1 MFILVE
7 KNACEKSVQLFSVAT
22 DGTFGVWDL
31 RPPVAKKS
39 RTGLNRKN
47 RAQKEEST
55 PIQIDPWVHLNLVW
69 KPLLKASIQR
79 GDTGGLHN
87 PFRISI
93 LPISTDGTLR
103 TEYFCGTED
112 GDLLY
117 GSIKLV
123 KDGDSGKMVAPRP
136 QWTSNAH
143 SGPVV
148 SLMRSSFFN
157 DVVLSVGGWSFAI
170 WKEDAEKDIAQ
181 QPLLMVSSNEK
192 KYTAG
197 AWSPS
202 RPGIFFVGTQE
213 GNIEVWD
220 LLEKTHEPS
229 VVQNVTTA
237 RITELKPFII
247 SNRLHLLAVSDA
259 VGTLHILE
267 LPWNLRHPTPNE
279 TNSVQG

>member
-1 MFILVE
+1 M
-7 KNACEKSVQLFSVAT
+7 
-22 DGTFGVWDL
+22 

-39 RTGLNRKN
+39 RTGLRK
-47 RAQKEEST
+47 RGQKEEAT
-55 PIQIDPWVHLNLVW
+55 PVVVDPWAHLNLVW
-69 KPLLKASIQR
+69 KPILKASVQR
-79 GDTGGLHN
+79 GDTGGVHN
-87 PFRISI
+87 PFRISVV
-93 LPISTDGTLR
+93 PSADGSALR
-103 TEYFCGTED
+103 SEYFCGTED
-112 GDLLY
+112 GDILY
-117 GSIKLV
+117 GGIKLV

-136 QWTSNAH
+136 QWISNSH

-148 SLMRSSFFN
+148 SLTRSPFFD
-157 DVVLSVGGWSFAI
+157 DVVLSVGGWSFAM
-170 WKEDAEKDIAQ
+170 WKEDADKEIAQ

-237 RITELKPFII
+237 RITELKPWVI
-247 SNRLHLLAVSDA
+247 SSRLHLLAVSDA

-267 LPWNLRHPTPNE
+267 LPWNLRQPTPNE
-279 TNSVQG
+279 TNSVVGYVTYRMFRKNYKLNKI